1 MTTLSEH
8 TPAEAV
14 AKAALEYLEAMA
26 DLDTPTCAGGFD
38 VTPGLT
44 ARIDGGIRANRSMR
58 LERAHWNLD
67 RLARAYRES
76 KR

>member
-14 AKAALEYLEAMA
+14 AKAALEYVEAKAELRYPICA
-26 DLDTPTCAGGFD
+26 DPHGPIAENIG
-38 VTPGLT
+38 
-44 ARIDGGIRANRSMR
+44 RNRSRR
-58 LERAHWNLD
+58 LDKAEWELD

-76 KR
+76 RKGK